1 MVSGSGKCQSSR
13 GRGHW
18 QWQRRR
24 QQVRRASVRR
34 RRQTQLA
41 RAQPT
46 APAAQQAAEAPGH
59 VRCGRMIRY
68 VEPGRGLSVAT
79 KTLPQPVTV
88 TGDCGRRSVTNRR
101 LPVQEGAGPLSAR
114 PPLCRSR
121 HALPCPA
128 LPCPALPAPAGP
140 AAVLCLRRSVLC
152 SLSGTAGLRPFSE
165 QAGVSPPL
173 HVVELEFCRSD
184 IRDEIKS
191 ILLRQS
197 DMNNST
203 PKAPFVRSWRITGAI

>member
-1 MVSGSGKCQSSR
+1 MQGVINRGKTVVSGSGKCQSSR

-128 LPCPALPAPAGP
+128 L
-140 AAVLCLRRSVLC
+140 R
-152 SLSGTAGLRPFSE
+152 
-165 QAGVSPPL
+165 
-173 HVVELEFCRSD
+173 CR
-184 IRDEIKS
+184 
-191 ILLRQS
+191 LRQARRPCCACGARCSAPSPEPRGSGLSPSKQAYRLHFTWWNWNSADQIFEMRSKAYYS
-197 DMNNST
+197 DSPT
-203 PKAPFVRSWRITGAI
+203 